1 MCIVY
6 LSHKLHSPLPS
17 DDTLAA
23 SFLNI
28 AAPQKYQDDE
38 LQPNTLYEHQYLSI
52 IIEVKTDAYLNTSFY
67 YSLSVKPEN
76 KKKIR

>member
-38 LQPNTLYEHQYLSI
+38 LQPNKFI
-52 IIEVKTDAYLNTSFY
+52 
-67 YSLSVKPEN
+67 
-76 KKKIR
+76 